1 MSINKWIG
9 IGAGWFLG
17 GPIGAIIG
25 YYIGKNFFQGK
36 NDNAQAYEV
45 SLLILSSLV
54 IKSDGKIIKEELEYV
69 KNFFTNTF
77 GVNKA
82 NQYFKIFNNLNKQSL
97 SSQLRPIC
105 KQLNKYIN
113 HSSRLQIIHFLFGVS
128 ASDNEIHISEKIL
141 IEKIAT
147 YLNISKYDFE
157 SIQSMFVDNRSDNS
171 LEKYYKILG
180 VNNSASIDEVK
191 KAYRKM
197 AMKYHPDKLQG
208 VSSDIVKLAEEKFQL
223 VQDAYENIMKS
234 IK

>member
-105 KQLNKYIN
+105 IQLNKYIN

-208 VSSDIVKLAEEKFQL
+208 VSSDIIKLAEEKFQL